1 MKYITPFFLLL
12 LVSCSGLKY
21 LERKATLLD
30 LKSQYDAV
38 GATGTFLLHDC
49 VKNQYFVYNQGN
61 ADSLYSPASTF
72 KIVNSIIA
80 METGVVAKITDTTK
94 WDGVIRDVKEW
105 NKDTDM
111 KSAFKNS
118 TVWYYQSIAKKIGV
132 VKMKKWLDSLS
143 YGANSEIKTIDKFWL
158 NGELKISPQQQL
170 EFLERL
176 ANKQLPISSAT
187 YEALE
192 DIMLRDVRGTDL
204 LFGKTGWGFSTKDI
218 GWFVG
223 YVRTREGVYTF
234 VNFMLAPNAD
244 QTKFPSARINIAY
257 NVLRNQGIIAL

>member
-1 MKYITPFFLLL
+1 MKYLIPFFLLL
-12 LVSCSGLKY
+12 IVSCSGLKY

-38 GATGTFLLHDC
+38 GATGTFLLHDP

-80 METGVVAKITDTTK
+80 LEIGIVDKVTDTTK

-118 TVWYYQSIAKKIGV
+118 TVWYYQSLAKKIGV
-132 VKMKKWLDSLS
+132 VNMQKWLDSLS
-143 YGANSEIKTIDKFWL
+143 YGMISQIKSIDKFWL

-170 EFLERL
+170 DFLERL
-176 ANKQLPISSAT
+176 ANKKLPLSSKT

-192 DIMLRDVRGTDL
+192 EIMLREIRGTDL
-204 LFGKTGWGFSTKDI
+204 LFGKTGWGFSIKDI

-223 YVRTREGVYTF
+223 YVRTRDGVYTF
-234 VNFMLAPNAD
+234 VNFMLSSNAD
-244 QTKFPSARINIAY
+244 RTKFPSARINITH